1 MRERER
7 ERGDGV
13 GAGVALGYVICK
25 RNKCTRTGQKKI
37 LSRLIRRCR
46 MHQRNDD
53 EDFHGKK

>member
-1 MRERER
+1 M
-7 ERGDGV
+7 

-25 RNKCTRTGQKKI
+25 RNNKCTRTGQKKI